1 MYAIVRYGALIDRH
15 PREVLAGD
23 VAQRSPVWS
32 DNSFIA
38 SGEKV
43 EPSNDR
49 VNQLHDRWWQYTH
62 FVLHK
67 LDTNNKTINYT

>member
-15 PREVLAGD
+15 PREVLAGH

-49 VNQLHDRWWQYTH
+49 VNQLHDRW
-62 FVLHK
+62 
-67 LDTNNKTINYT
+67 